1 MTAVGVGIVG
11 TGFVARKRAEALAQ
25 DGRGQVVAVADHVVA
40 NSQGFAQQ
48 YQTQAL
54 PTWQDLVIH
63 PQVDLVMVC
72 QINCHHGAVVAAA
85 LAAQKHVVVEYP
97 LALTV
102 TEAERLLTLAQV
114 RDRLLHVEHIE
125 LLGGTHQALKT
136 HLTTLGQIHYA
147 RYSTLAPK
155 RRVPRSWSYCPQQFG
170 FPLVG
175 ALSRLHRLID
185 AFGPVQQVYG
195 QNHYGGLTQADD
207 RLDYY
212 TTCLCTAQLTFTS
225 GLVGSVVY
233 GKGEGF
239 WTPTRRLEVYGSQGQ
254 LVLDGDGGEWVDAQG
269 LRSLSLGSRRG
280 LFAADTTAVLD
291 HLLADKPLYCTPAA
305 SVYSLRVATAVQ
317 QSAASGQ
324 SVTVAA

>member
-1 MTAVGVGIVG
+1 MAAVGVGIVG

-25 DGRGQVVAVADHVVA
+25 DGRGRVVAVADHMAA
-40 NSQGFAQQ
+40 NSQAFAQQ

-54 PTWQDLVIH
+54 PTWQDLVTH

-72 QINCHHGAVVAAA
+72 HINGYHGAVAAAA

-102 TEAERLLTLAQV
+102 AEAEALLDLAQT

-136 HLTTLGQIHYA
+136 HLATLGQIHYA

-185 AFGPVQQVYG
+185 AFGPVQRVYG
-195 QNHYGGLTQADD
+195 QNQYGGLAQASDG
-207 RLDYY
+207 LDYY

-225 GLVGSVVY
+225 GLVAAVAY

-239 WTPTRRLEVYGSQGQ
+239 WTSTRRLEVYGSQGQ
-254 LVLDGDGGEWVDAQG
+254 LVLDGDGGEWVNAQG
-269 LRSLSLGSRRG
+269 ARSLSLGSRRG

-324 SVTVAA
+324 SITVAG